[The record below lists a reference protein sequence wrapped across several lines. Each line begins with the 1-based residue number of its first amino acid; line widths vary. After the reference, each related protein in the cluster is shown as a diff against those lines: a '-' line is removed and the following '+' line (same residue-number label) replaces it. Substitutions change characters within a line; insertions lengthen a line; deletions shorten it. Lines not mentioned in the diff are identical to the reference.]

1 MLSGIYFLIKERLF
15 GDLGRVMLADTFEGY
30 NTTLFSYG
38 QTGSGKSY
46 SVIGYG
52 SNEGD
57 LMSLKNSPFLFQ
69 V

>member
-1 MLSGIYFLIKERLF
+1 MIKERLF
-15 GDLGRVMLADTFEGY
+15 NDLGRTMLDDAFEGY

-52 SNEGD
+52 SNQGD
-57 LMSLKNSPFLFQ
+57 KSNEK
-69 V
+69 

>member
-1 MLSGIYFLIKERLF
+1 MSHQIKERLF
-15 GDLGRVMLADTFEGY
+15 DDLGRTMLTDAFEGY

-52 SNEGD
+52 PNEGD
-57 LMSLKNSPFLFQ
+57 KLAIKKFLLSPDFY
-69 V
+69 